1 MHNHKSNYWVRIVSV
16 AHRTAFDKWTQRMNH
31 AVHSDCIVHTRT
43 VEEREVIP
51 DLDPDTEGRCHCFLC
66 YWMCEKKSE
75 RRWQSLL
82 GLITFSSIFRLREV
96 KSVMDTDMKQK
107 SLCPIKKRHLFWVW
121 MLPRVFSGIFRASH
135 QKIKSHNAAVDPNE
149 LRVSA
154 GSKKKVCQDKTKWLL
169 GCC

>member
-1 MHNHKSNYWVRIVSV
+1 MNTKDESRRSFWLYCSHKDCWRAWSDSWFRPGYWGTMPLFSV
-16 AHRTAFDKWTQRMNH
+16 LLNVW
-31 AVHSDCIVHTRT
+31 
-43 VEEREVIP
+43 
-51 DLDPDTEGRCHCFLC
+51 
-66 YWMCEKKSE
+66 KKSE

-96 KSVMDTDMKQK
+96 KSVMDTEMKQK

-121 MLPRVFSGIFRASH
+121 MLPRVFGRIFRASH